1 MPMSKKDFIA
11 AADMVREIGRQLDS
25 LITMESPTEQREYGF
40 IRVGYEEAVAEA
52 KKIVLEEVIAL
63 CKRCQSPS
71 GMGFK
76 EQTFRDYVEG
86 R

>member
-11 AADMVREIGRQLDS
+11 AAQMMREINGRTARQARNLQECEGNDNDYA
-25 LITMESPTEQREYGF
+25 RGF
-40 IRVGYEEAVAEA
+40 NDAMAMAQE
-52 KKIVLEEVIAL
+52 IVMEEVIAL

-76 EQTFRDYVEG
+76 EETFRNYVEG